1 MNSPRRT
8 SSEAIASTAAAA
20 RLRLMKCWAHFGLMP
35 IILFRRFFG
44 TPPVHEAIDF
54 SRYAKG
60 KHLYVE
66 LKRKAESDATWR
78 SLGEPAPEF

>member
-1 MNSPRRT
+1 VLGT
-8 SSEAIASTAAAA
+8 
-20 RLRLMKCWAHFGLMP
+20 LRLDADHF
-35 IILFRRFFG
+35 IRRFFG